1 MSLKKLFDNGYLR
14 KAGPT
19 ARDVNL
25 KFAIAKRNL
34 QDAANE
40 NISIDTRF
48 RLSYEAMLVVA
59 QALLLA
65 DGYRPAPGR
74 SHYYSIESLEYTIG
88 ESRDEIILLHALAKK
103 RHVIQYDM
111 AGAVSPEELVT
122 VKKQAKRITNLAVA
136 KIAAKHPEFI

>member
-1 MSLKKLFDNGYLR
+1 MSLKRLFDNGYLR
-14 KAGPT
+14 KAEPT
-19 ARDVNL
+19 KRDVNA
-25 KFAIAKRNL
+25 KFAVADRNL
-34 QDAANE
+34 RDAANE

-48 RLSYEAMLVVA
+48 RLSYEAMLAAA

-65 DGYRPAPGR
+65 DGYRPASGR

-111 AGAVSPEELVT
+111 VDAISPEELVI
-122 VKKQAKRITNLAVA
+122 VRKQAKRIINLAA
-136 KIAAKHPEFI
+136 AMIGAKHPEFI